1 MMLLYCCLY
10 LIAVTETVLS
20 FSPTSQTRHHNALS
34 IRSSLNVFAIPVND
48 IDIANINLPIVG
60 DVINEISNETEGS
73 NSIPR
78 GYHNARVLLVGD
90 GDLSFAAALS
100 GLKICKSL
108 TATTWDSKERL
119 AKSFPR
125 AEENIRLIE
134 EGGDKVQYEVDATRL
149 KDSVKEGD
157 IFDTIAWNFP
167 HIAGKQN
174 IKRNRELVQNFLVSA
189 FSILK
194 GDGIVKISLCDGQS
208 GTKAADMDD
217 WNFSWKLVD
226 QVREI
231 VYIIWEL

>member
-1 MMLLYCCLY
+1 M
-10 LIAVTETVLS
+10 AVSEIVFS
-20 FSPTSQTRHHNALS
+20 FSPISQTRHHKALS
-34 IRSSLNVFAIPVND
+34 LRSPLCNFATPVND
-48 IDIANINLPIVG
+48 IDIANINVPIVG
-60 DVINEISNETEGS
+60 DVINEISDETEGG

-108 TATTWDSKERL
+108 MATTWDSKERL

-125 AEENIRLIE
+125 AEENIQLIE
-134 EGGDKVQYEVDATRL
+134 EGGDKVHYEVDATRL
-149 KDSVKEGD
+149 KDSIKEGD

-174 IKRNRELVQNFLVSA
+174 IKRNRELIQNFLVSA

-194 GDGIVKISLCDGQS
+194 ADGMVKISLCDGQS

-231 VYIIWEL
+231 GYTI